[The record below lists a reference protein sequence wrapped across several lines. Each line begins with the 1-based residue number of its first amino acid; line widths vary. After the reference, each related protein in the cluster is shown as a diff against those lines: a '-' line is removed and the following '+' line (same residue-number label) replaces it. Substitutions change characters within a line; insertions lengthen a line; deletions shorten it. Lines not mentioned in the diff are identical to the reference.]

1 MVANWANLACS
12 GMICICV
19 CLVSDVC
26 VSKHHCHWG
35 IHCVSCKLVSVS
47 NAMRSGTTMWLV
59 LTSCLIT
66 PLIKSVKIK
75 SVGISCLKARTE
87 LMSVGIGLQFAI
99 FIYNLLFFAFSLTW

>member
-1 MVANWANLACS
+1 
-12 GMICICV
+12 MICICV

-47 NAMRSGTTMWLV
+47 NAIRSGTTMWLV
-59 LTSCLIT
+59 LTSCLIK

-75 SVGISCLKARTE
+75 SVRINCLKARTE
-87 LMSVGIGLQFAI
+87 LMSVCIGLQFAI